1 MKKGICVLAGVIAL
15 TLAGCQM
22 QFDPSNAETN
32 SNQTIEDST
41 PDPGSTSEG
50 DPVNTDADTN
60 QADENDGTGKD
71 TNFEGDSANTDADT
85 NQTDSK
91 DDPNTDTPSE
101 DDPANTPIQS
111 VPTSGDIR
119 DTSSIEND
127 SSGAAGAATLDEQAG
142 ERKLKSEGSLRGEIE
157 VTHKLSLGKSEFSEG
172 ETLLFH
178 IETKSA
184 DSELKITLTGS
195 ETGTTLEGS
204 VAGIGDIS
212 FEINTADEY
221 TVVIENCSLR
231 GVQFTIN
238 YSIGGS
244 K

>member
-50 DPVNTDADTN
+50 DPVNTDADTD
-60 QADENDGTGKD
+60 QADENDGAGTD
-71 TNFEGDSANTDADT
+71 FAHEGDPANNDT
-85 NQTDSK
+85 GSDQTDDK
-91 DDPNTDTPSE
+91 DDPGTDTPSE

-111 VPTSGDIR
+111 APTSGDIR

-127 SSGAAGAATLDEQAG
+127 SSGTAGAATLDEQAG

-157 VTHKLSLGKSEFSEG
+157 VTHKLSLGKSELSEG
-172 ETLLFH
+172 NTVIFH

-184 DSELKITLTGS
+184 GTELKITLTGA
-195 ETGTTLEGS
+195 ETGTVLEGS
-204 VAGIGDIS
+204 VTGSGDIS
-212 FEINTADEY
+212 FEIDTADEY
-221 TVVIENCSLR
+221 TVVLENCSLR
-231 GVQFTIN
+231 GVPFNID

-244 K
+244 

>member
-1 MKKGICVLAGVIAL
+1 MKKVICVLAGVIAL

-60 QADENDGTGKD
+60 Q
-71 TNFEGDSANTDADT
+71 
-85 NQTDSK
+85 TDSK

-111 VPTSGDIR
+111 APTSGDIR

-221 TVVIENCSLR
+221 TVTLENCSLR
-231 GVQFTIN
+231 GLQFTID
-238 YSIGGS
+238 YLIGGS